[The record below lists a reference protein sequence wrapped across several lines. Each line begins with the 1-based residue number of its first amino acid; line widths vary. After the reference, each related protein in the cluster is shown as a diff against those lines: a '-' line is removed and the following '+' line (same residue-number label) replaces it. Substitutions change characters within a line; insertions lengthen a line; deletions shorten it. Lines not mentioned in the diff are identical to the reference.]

1 MHKSTILLLV
11 ILMTASI
18 SCHSQMEWDA
28 LIAEHEDLKARF
40 EEMKAADE
48 ARIAELEKQL
58 EELEQS
64 KLLAQKRM
72 AMFQGLLE
80 QFSGLIQAGKLSV
93 AIKDGKMV
101 LEMPGDILFPSGSAV
116 LSPEGKTVLAEVASV
131 LRNIPGREF
140 MISGH
145 TDSDPITGGPYDDN
159 WELSTERA
167 LGVVRFLED
176 KGVPPSNL
184 SAAGYSKYKPEASND
199 SDPGKAQNR
208 RVEIVIMPNL
218 SELPDMSELEKLL

>member
-1 MHKSTILLLV
+1 MNKTLVLLGMTLLLATTGCV
-11 ILMTASI
+11 SKMDWEGL
-18 SCHSQMEWDA
+18 
-28 LIAEHEDLKARF
+28 LAEHEDLKTRF
-40 EEMKAADE
+40 EDLKAADE
-48 ARIAELEKQL
+48 ARIAELESQL
-58 EELEQS
+58 QELEKTRQ
-64 KLLAQKRM
+64 LAQKRLE
-72 AMFQGLLE
+72 MFQGLLE
-80 QFSGLIQAGKLSV
+80 QFSSLIKAGKLSI

-116 LSPEGKTVLAEVASV
+116 LSAEGKTVLAEVASA
-131 LRNIPGREF
+131 LRNIPEREF

-167 LGVVRFLED
+167 LGVVRFLEE
-176 KGVPPSNL
+176 KGVSPSNL
-184 SAAGYSKYKPEASND
+184 AAAGFSKYQPEASND